1 MVQIVRALH
10 NGETR
15 HGLIYDGQVVFYLG
29 DPILGAKLG
38 KESAPLSAV
47 KLLAPVTPSKVV
59 CIGMNYRAHAAEI
72 SIDVPDEPLIFF
84 KPISAIIGPEDP
96 IVLPRQSDQ
105 VELEIELAIVIGKQA
120 KEISYSE
127 AKDHIFGFTIGND
140 VTARDLQ
147 FSDTQW
153 ARSKGFD
160 TFCPLGPWI
169 ETELDT
175 SVIKLESRI
184 NGHSRQRSKCS
195 DMITDVFEIVSYV
208 SQNLTLFPGD
218 VILTGSPA
226 GLARIET
233 GDQVE
238 CEITGIGVLH
248 NPVA

>member
-1 MVQIVRALH
+1 VQIVRALH
-10 NGETR
+10 NGDTR
-15 HGLIYDGQVVFYLG
+15 HGLISDGQVVFYLD
-29 DPILGAKLG
+29 DPIMGAELG
-38 KESAPLSAV
+38 KESAPLSTV
-47 KLLAPVTPSKVV
+47 KLLAPVIPGKVV

-84 KPISAIIGPEDP
+84 KPTSAIIGPEDS

-105 VELEIELAIVIGKQA
+105 IELEIELAIVIGKQA
-120 KEISYSE
+120 KEISASE
-127 AKDHIFGFTIGND
+127 AKSHIFGFTIGND

-175 SVIKLESRI
+175 SAIKLESRI
-184 NGHSRQRSKCS
+184 NGRSHQRSKSS
-195 DMITDVFEIVSYV
+195 DMITDVYEIVSHV

-226 GLARIET
+226 GLARIQA

-248 NPVA
+248 NPVS

>member
-1 MVQIVRALH
+1 VQIVRALH

-15 HGLIYDGQVVFYLG
+15 HGTISEGQILFYLG
-29 DPILGAKLG
+29 DPILGAELG
-38 KESAPLSAV
+38 KESAPLSSV
-47 KLLAPVTPSKVV
+47 KLLAPVAPGKVV

-84 KPISAIIGPEDP
+84 KPISAIIGPEDA

-105 VELEIELAIVIGKQA
+105 VELEVELAIVIGKQT
-120 KEISYSE
+120 KEVSYDE
-127 AKDHIFGFTIGND
+127 AKNHIFGFTVGND

-175 SVIKLESRI
+175 SSLKLESRI
-184 NGHSRQRSKCS
+184 NGRSMQRSKS
-195 DMITDVFEIVSYV
+195 ADMITDVYEIVSYV
-208 SQNLTLFPGD
+208 SRNLTLFPGD

-226 GLARIET
+226 GLARIEA

-238 CEITGIGVLH
+238 CEITGIGILH

>member
-1 MVQIVRALH
+1 VQIVRALH

-15 HGLIYDGQVVFYLG
+15 HGMISEGQILFYLG
-29 DPILGAKLG
+29 DPILGAELG
-38 KESAPLSAV
+38 KESAPLSSV
-47 KLLAPVTPSKVV
+47 KLLAPVAPGKVV

-84 KPISAIIGPEDP
+84 KPISAIIGPEDA

-105 VELEIELAIVIGKQA
+105 VELEVELAIVIGKQT
-120 KEISYSE
+120 KEVSYDE
-127 AKDHIFGFTIGND
+127 AKNHIFGFTVGND

-175 SVIKLESRI
+175 SSLKLESRI
-184 NGHSRQRSKCS
+184 NGRSMQRSKS
-195 DMITDVFEIVSYV
+195 ADMITDVYEIVSYV
-208 SQNLTLFPGD
+208 SRNLTLFPGD

-226 GLARIET
+226 GLARIEA

-238 CEITGIGVLH
+238 CEITGIGILH

>member
-1 MVQIVRALH
+1 MQIVRALH

-15 HGLIYDGQVVFYLG
+15 HGLISEGQVVFYLG
-29 DPILGAKLG
+29 DPILGAELG
-38 KESAPLSAV
+38 KESAPLSSV
-47 KLLAPVTPSKVV
+47 RLLAPVAPGKVV

-120 KEISYSE
+120 KEISYDE
-127 AKDHIFGFTIGND
+127 AKSHIFGYTVGND

-175 SVIKLESRI
+175 NSLKLESRI
-184 NGHSRQRSKCS
+184 NGRSRQRSKSS
-195 DMITDVFEIVSYV
+195 DMITDVYEIVSYV
-208 SQNLTLFPGD
+208 SRNLTLFPGD

-226 GLARIET
+226 GLARIEA

-248 NPVA
+248 NPVS

>member
-1 MVQIVRALH
+1 MISEGQIL
-10 NGETR
+10 
-15 HGLIYDGQVVFYLG
+15 FYLG
-29 DPILGAKLG
+29 DPISGAELG
-38 KESAPLSAV
+38 KESAPLSSV
-47 KLLAPVTPSKVV
+47 RLLAPVAPGKVV

-105 VELEIELAIVIGKQA
+105 VELEIELAIVIGKRA
-120 KEISYSE
+120 KEISYDE
-127 AKDHIFGFTIGND
+127 AKNHIFGFTIGND

-175 SVIKLESRI
+175 NSLKLESRI
-184 NGHSRQRSKCS
+184 NGHSRQRSKSS
-195 DMITDVFEIVSYV
+195 DMITDVYEIVSYV
-208 SQNLTLFPGD
+208 SKNLTLFPGD

-226 GLARIET
+226 GLARIEA

-248 NPVA
+248 NPVS

>member
-1 MVQIVRALH
+1 MQIVRALH
-10 NGETR
+10 NGDTR
-15 HGLIYDGQVVFYLG
+15 HGLISDGQVVFYLD
-29 DPILGAKLG
+29 DPIMGAELG
-38 KESAPLSAV
+38 KESAPLSTV
-47 KLLAPVTPSKVV
+47 KLLAPVIPGKVV

-84 KPISAIIGPEDP
+84 KPTSAIIGPEDS

-105 VELEIELAIVIGKQA
+105 IELEIELAIVIGKQA
-120 KEISYSE
+120 KEISASE
-127 AKDHIFGFTIGND
+127 AKSHIFGFTIGND

-175 SVIKLESRI
+175 SAIKLESRI
-184 NGHSRQRSKCS
+184 NGRSHQRSKSS
-195 DMITDVFEIVSYV
+195 DMITDVYEIVSHV

-226 GLARIET
+226 GLARIQA

-248 NPVA
+248 NPVS

>member
-1 MVQIVRALH
+1 VQIVRALH
-10 NGETR
+10 NGKTR
-15 HGLIYDGQVVFYLG
+15 HGLISEGQVVFYLG
-29 DPILGAKLG
+29 DPILGAELG
-38 KESAPLSAV
+38 KESAPLSSV
-47 KLLAPVTPSKVV
+47 RLLAPVAPGKVV

-105 VELEIELAIVIGKQA
+105 VELEIELAIVIGKRA
-120 KEISYSE
+120 KEISYDQ
-127 AKDHIFGFTIGND
+127 AKSHIFGYTVGND

-175 SVIKLESRI
+175 SSLKLESRI
-184 NGHSRQRSKCS
+184 NGRSKQRSKSS
-195 DMITDVFEIVSYV
+195 DMITDVYEIVSYV
-208 SQNLTLFPGD
+208 SRNLTLFPGD

-226 GLARIET
+226 GLARIEA

-248 NPVA
+248 NPVS

>member
-1 MVQIVRALH
+1 MQIVRALH
-10 NGETR
+10 NGDTR
-15 HGLIYDGQVVFYLG
+15 HGLISDGQVVFYLD
-29 DPILGAKLG
+29 DPIMGAELG
-38 KESAPLSAV
+38 KESAPLSTV
-47 KLLAPVTPSKVV
+47 KLLAPVIPGKVV

-84 KPISAIIGPEDP
+84 KPTSAIIGPEDS

-105 VELEIELAIVIGKQA
+105 IELEIELAIVIGKQA
-120 KEISYSE
+120 KEISASE

-175 SVIKLESRI
+175 SAIKLESRI
-184 NGHSRQRSKCS
+184 NGRSHQRSKSS
-195 DMITDVFEIVSYV
+195 DMITDVYEIVSHV

-226 GLARIET
+226 GLARIQA

-248 NPVA
+248 NPVV

>member
-1 MVQIVRALH
+1 MQIVRALH
-10 NGETR
+10 NGDTR
-15 HGLIYDGQVVFYLG
+15 HGLISDGQVVFYLD
-29 DPILGAKLG
+29 DPIMGAELG
-38 KESAPLSAV
+38 KESAPLSTV
-47 KLLAPVTPSKVV
+47 KLLAPVIPGKVV

-84 KPISAIIGPEDP
+84 KPTSAIIGPEDS

-105 VELEIELAIVIGKQA
+105 IELEIELAIVIGKQA
-120 KEISYSE
+120 KEISASE
-127 AKDHIFGFTIGND
+127 AKSHIFGFTIGND

-175 SVIKLESRI
+175 SAIRLESRI
-184 NGHSRQRSKCS
+184 NGHSCQRSKSS
-195 DMITDVFEIVSYV
+195 DMITDVYEIVSHV

-226 GLARIET
+226 GLARIQA

-248 NPVA
+248 NPVV

>member
-1 MVQIVRALH
+1 MMS
-10 NGETR
+10 E
-15 HGLIYDGQVVFYLG
+15 GQVVFYLG
-29 DPILGAKLG
+29 DPILGAELG
-38 KESAPLSAV
+38 TESAPLSSV
-47 KLLAPVTPSKVV
+47 RLLAPVAPGKIV

-84 KPISAIIGPEDP
+84 KPISAIIGPEDA

-105 VELEIELAIVIGKQA
+105 VELEVELAIVIGKHA
-120 KEISYSE
+120 KEVSYDE
-127 AKDHIFGFTIGND
+127 AKNHIFGFTIGND

-175 SVIKLESRI
+175 NSLKLESRI
-184 NGHSRQRSKCS
+184 NGHSRQRSKSS
-195 DMITDVFEIVSYV
+195 DMITDVYEIVSYV
-208 SQNLTLFPGD
+208 SRNLTLFPGD

-248 NPVA
+248 NPVS

>member
-1 MVQIVRALH
+1 VQIVRALH
-10 NGETR
+10 NGVSR
-15 HGLIYDGQVVFYLG
+15 HGLISDGQVVFYLG
-29 DPILGAKLG
+29 DPIFGAELG

-47 KLLAPVTPSKVV
+47 KLLAPVTPGKVV

-84 KPISAIIGPEDP
+84 KPISAVIGPEDS
-96 IVLPRQSDQ
+96 IVLPKQSDQ

-127 AKDHIFGFTIGND
+127 AKDAIFGFTIGND

-184 NGHSRQRSKCS
+184 NGRSRQRSKCS
-195 DMITDVFEIVSYV
+195 DMITDVYEIVSYV

-226 GLARIET
+226 GLARIEA

-248 NPVA
+248 NPVS

>member
-1 MVQIVRALH
+1 MQIVRALH
-10 NGETR
+10 NGDTR
-15 HGLIYDGQVVFYLG
+15 HGLISDGQVVFYLD
-29 DPILGAKLG
+29 DPIMGAELG
-38 KESAPLSAV
+38 KESAPLSTV
-47 KLLAPVTPSKVV
+47 KLLAPVIPGKVV

-84 KPISAIIGPEDP
+84 KPTSAIIGPEDS

-105 VELEIELAIVIGKQA
+105 IELEIELAIVIGKQA
-120 KEISYSE
+120 KEISASE
-127 AKDHIFGFTIGND
+127 AKSHIFGFTIGND

-175 SVIKLESRI
+175 SAIKLESRI
-184 NGHSRQRSKCS
+184 NGRSHQRSKSS
-195 DMITDVFEIVSYV
+195 DMITDVYEIVSHV

-226 GLARIET
+226 GLARIQA

-248 NPVA
+248 NPVV

>member
-1 MVQIVRALH
+1 MISEGQIL
-10 NGETR
+10 
-15 HGLIYDGQVVFYLG
+15 FYLG
-29 DPILGAKLG
+29 DPILGAELG
-38 KESAPLSAV
+38 KESAPLSSV
-47 KLLAPVTPSKVV
+47 KLLAPVAPGKVV

-84 KPISAIIGPEDP
+84 KPISAIIGPEDA

-105 VELEIELAIVIGKQA
+105 VELEVELAIVIGKQT
-120 KEISYSE
+120 KEVSYDE
-127 AKDHIFGFTIGND
+127 AKNHIFGFTVGND

-175 SVIKLESRI
+175 SSLKLESRI
-184 NGHSRQRSKCS
+184 NGRSMQRSKS
-195 DMITDVFEIVSYV
+195 ADMITDVYEIVSYV
-208 SQNLTLFPGD
+208 SRNLTLFPGD

-226 GLARIET
+226 GLARIEA

-238 CEITGIGVLH
+238 CEITGIGILH

>member
-1 MVQIVRALH
+1 MQIVRALH

-15 HGLIYDGQVVFYLG
+15 HGIISEGQVLFYLG
-29 DPILGAKLG
+29 DPILGAELG
-38 KESAPLSAV
+38 KESAPLSSV
-47 KLLAPVTPSKVV
+47 KLLAPVLPGKVV

-84 KPISAIIGPEDP
+84 KPISAIIGPEDA

-105 VELEIELAIVIGKQA
+105 VELEVELAIVIGKQA
-120 KEISYSE
+120 KEVSYDE
-127 AKDHIFGFTIGND
+127 AKNHIFGFTVGND

-175 SVIKLESRI
+175 SSLRLESRI
-184 NGHSRQRSKCS
+184 NGRSSQRSKSS
-195 DMITDVFEIVSYV
+195 DMITDVYEIVSYV
-208 SQNLTLFPGD
+208 SRNLTLLPGD

-226 GLARIET
+226 GLARIEA

-248 NPVA
+248 NPVS

>member
-1 MVQIVRALH
+1 MQIVRALH
-10 NGETR
+10 NGVSR
-15 HGLIYDGQVVFYLG
+15 HGLISDGQVVFYLG
-29 DPILGAKLG
+29 DPILGAELG
-38 KESAPLSAV
+38 KESAPLSSV
-47 KLLAPVTPSKVV
+47 RLLAPVTPGKVV

>member
-1 MVQIVRALH
+1 MQIVRALH
-10 NGETR
+10 NGVSR
-15 HGLIYDGQVVFYLG
+15 HGLISDGQVVFYLG
-29 DPILGAKLG
+29 DPILGAELG
-38 KESAPLSAV
+38 KESAPLSSV
-47 KLLAPVTPSKVV
+47 RLLAPVTPGKVV

-84 KPISAIIGPEDP
+84 KPISAVIGPEDS
-96 IVLPRQSDQ
+96 IVLPKQSDQ

-127 AKDHIFGFTIGND
+127 AKDAIFGFTIGND

-184 NGHSRQRSKCS
+184 NGRSRQRSKCS
-195 DMITDVFEIVSYV
+195 DMITDVYEIVSYV

-226 GLARIET
+226 GLARIEA

-248 NPVA
+248 NPVS

>member
-1 MVQIVRALH
+1 VQIVRALH

-15 HGLIYDGQVVFYLG
+15 HGLISEGQVVFYLG
-29 DPILGAKLG
+29 DPILGAELG
-38 KESAPLSAV
+38 KESAPLSSV
-47 KLLAPVTPSKVV
+47 RLLAPVAPGKVV

-120 KEISYSE
+120 KEISYDE
-127 AKDHIFGFTIGND
+127 AKGHIFGYTVGND

-175 SVIKLESRI
+175 SSLKLESRI
-184 NGHSRQRSKCS
+184 NGRSRQRSKSS
-195 DMITDVFEIVSYV
+195 DMITDVYEIVSYV
-208 SQNLTLFPGD
+208 SRNLTLFPGD

-226 GLARIET
+226 GLARIEA

-248 NPVA
+248 NPVS

>member
-1 MVQIVRALH
+1 
-10 NGETR
+10 
-15 HGLIYDGQVVFYLG
+15 
-29 DPILGAKLG
+29 
-38 KESAPLSAV
+38 
-47 KLLAPVTPSKVV
+47 
-59 CIGMNYRAHAAEI
+59 MNYRAHAAEI

-84 KPISAIIGPEDP
+84 KPISAIIGPEDA

-105 VELEIELAIVIGKQA
+105 VELEIELAIIIGKQA
-120 KEISYSE
+120 KEVSYDE
-127 AKDHIFGFTIGND
+127 AKSHIFGFTVGND

-175 SVIKLESRI
+175 NSLKLESRI
-184 NGHSRQRSKCS
+184 NGHSRQHSKSS
-195 DMITDVFEIVSYV
+195 DMITDVYEIVSYV
-208 SQNLTLFPGD
+208 SRNLTLFPGD

-248 NPVA
+248 NPVS

>member
-1 MVQIVRALH
+1 VQIVRALH

-15 HGLIYDGQVVFYLG
+15 HGLISEGQVVFYLG
-29 DPILGAKLG
+29 DPILGAELG
-38 KESAPLSAV
+38 KESAPLSSV
-47 KLLAPVTPSKVV
+47 RLLAPVAPGKVV

-120 KEISYSE
+120 KEISYDE
-127 AKDHIFGFTIGND
+127 AKSHIFGYTVGND

-175 SVIKLESRI
+175 NSLKLESRI
-184 NGHSRQRSKCS
+184 NGRSRQRSKSS
-195 DMITDVFEIVSYV
+195 DMITDVYEIVSYV
-208 SQNLTLFPGD
+208 SRNLTLFPGD

-226 GLARIET
+226 GLARIEA

-248 NPVA
+248 NPVS

>member
-1 MVQIVRALH
+1 MQIVRALH
-10 NGETR
+10 NGDTR
-15 HGLIYDGQVVFYLG
+15 HGLISDGQVVFYLG
-29 DPILGAKLG
+29 DPILGAALG

-47 KLLAPVTPSKVV
+47 KLLAPVAPGKVV
-59 CIGMNYRAHAAEI
+59 CIGMNYHAHAAEI

-84 KPISAIIGPEDP
+84 KPISAIIGPEDS

-105 VELEIELAIVIGKQA
+105 VELEIELAIVIGKKA
-120 KEISYSE
+120 KEISASE
-127 AKDHIFGFTIGND
+127 AKTHIFGFTIGND

-147 FSDTQW
+147 FSDAQW

-175 SVIKLESRI
+175 NGLTLESRI
-184 NGHSRQRSKCS
+184 NGHSRQRSNSS
-195 DMITDVFEIVSYV
+195 DMITDVHEIVSYV

-226 GLARIET
+226 GLSRIQA